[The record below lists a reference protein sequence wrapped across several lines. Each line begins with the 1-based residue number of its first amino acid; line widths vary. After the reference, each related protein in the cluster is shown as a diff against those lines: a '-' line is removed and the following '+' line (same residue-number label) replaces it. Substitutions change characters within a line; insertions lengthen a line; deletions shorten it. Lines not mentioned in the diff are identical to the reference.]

1 MRNIF
6 LSCLRQKI
14 NYYSNGCKIVAP
26 NALFSL
32 SQKLQGVIP
41 VLRHWDLFCKPIG
54 FLHYLLSFQCM
65 TLEPVFFFFWIPVS
79 RAQLYEHCG
88 LRLAGGGHPSSE
100 TLGSRKIDRKQA
112 HYTTFS
118 MKLTKNWIPVLR
130 TGMTMSATQITYK
143 SQCSYSCASRAGM
156 TLKGGLLVFH
166 VNNGMQGV

>member
-6 LSCLRQKI
+6 LSCFRQKI
-14 NYYSNGCKIVAP
+14 NYHSNGCKIVAP

-79 RAQLYEHCG
+79 R
-88 LRLAGGGHPSSE
+88 
-100 TLGSRKIDRKQA
+100 
-112 HYTTFS
+112 
-118 MKLTKNWIPVLR
+118 
-130 TGMTMSATQITYK
+130 TGMTMSATKLPTNHNVRTVVRH
-143 SQCSYSCASRAGM
+143 A
-156 TLKGGLLVFH
+156 LE
-166 VNNGMQGV
+166 

>member
-6 LSCLRQKI
+6 LSCFRQKI
-14 NYYSNGCKIVAP
+14 NYHSNSCKIVAP

-41 VLRHWDLFCKPIG
+41 VLRHWDLFFKPIG

-79 RAQLYEHCG
+79 R
-88 LRLAGGGHPSSE
+88 
-100 TLGSRKIDRKQA
+100 
-112 HYTTFS
+112 
-118 MKLTKNWIPVLR
+118 

-156 TLKGGLLVFH
+156 ILKGGLLVFH
-166 VNNGMQGV
+166 VNNGYARSLMTRFCKGIFFMGD